1 MTKTPNILVA
11 DDDPVTRK
19 LLKFQLEKHGFK
31 VIVSSDGLEAKE
43 TIEHHPVD
51 MIIADYM
58 MPNMDGLEL
67 LSALREEG
75 KDIPFIIITGF
86 GSIDSTMEA
95 IRLGAVEYLTK
106 PLDPMEVLLA
116 VQKGLNIGQIKEKLS
131 HLQKEVQAK
140 YSFENIIG
148 QSPTMQ
154 VIFKDIHKA
163 SQSTANVL
171 IVGESGTGKELA
183 AKAIHYNGP
192 KKNGPFIAIA
202 CSAFSKGTLESELFG
217 HVKGAFTSAFR
228 DHKGRFE
235 LADDGTLFL
244 DEIGDISLNIQVKL
258 LRVLDEKRFERVGGQ
273 ETMQS
278 DFRLLAATNKD
289 LKALVKKGRFREDL
303 FYRLNVIN
311 VTMPPLREHPEDI
324 FLLIKHFLKHYS
336 QVSGKD
342 IKTVSMEA
350 LKLLQG
356 YSWPGNVRQLEN
368 AIESAI
374 AVCDGNMIKISDLP
388 FELTDP
394 PTEKSSDL
402 QDYQGS
408 LTEVV
413 ALFEKQIIYK
423 ALEQNEWVQAYAAE
437 KLGISERVMSY
448 KIKKY
453 GIVKKGIL
461 VEQIS

>member
-1 MTKTPNILVA
+1 MTNNPNILVA
-11 DDDPVTRK
+11 DDDPVTRQ
-19 LLKFQLEKHGFK
+19 LLKIQLEKQGFK
-31 VIVSSDGLEAKE
+31 VMVCNDGLEAKE
-43 TIEHHPVD
+43 AIGHHPVD
-51 MIIADYM
+51 MIIADYI
-58 MPNMDGLEL
+58 MPNMNGLEL
-67 LSALREEG
+67 LSALKEEG
-75 KDIPFIIITGF
+75 NDIPFIIITGF

-106 PLDPMEVLLA
+106 PLNPIEILLA
-116 VQKGLNIGQIKEKLS
+116 VQKGLNIGQIKERLS
-131 HLQKEVQAK
+131 HLQEEVQAK

-148 QSPTMQ
+148 QSPAMQ

-183 AKAIHYNGP
+183 ARATHYNGLR
-192 KKNGPFIAIA
+192 KNGPFIAIT

-235 LADDGTLFL
+235 LANNGTLFL
-244 DEIGDISLNIQVKL
+244 DEIGDISLNIQTKL

-273 ETMQS
+273 ETIQS
-278 DFRLLAATNKD
+278 DFRLLTATNKD

-311 VTMPPLREHPEDI
+311 ITMTPLREHSEDI
-324 FLLIKHFLKHYS
+324 LLLIKHFLKHYS
-336 QVSGKD
+336 QVSKKD

-350 LKLLQG
+350 LKLLQR

-374 AVCDGNMIKISDLP
+374 ALCDGNMIKTSDLP
-388 FELTDP
+388 LELTDP
-394 PTEKSSDL
+394 PTEQSTYL
-402 QDYQGS
+402 PNYQGS
-408 LTEVV
+408 LNEVV
-413 ALFEKQIIYK
+413 ALVEKQMILK
-423 ALEQNEWVQAYAAE
+423 ALEENEWVQAYAAE

-448 KIKKY
+448 KVKKY
-453 GIVKKGIL
+453 GIVKKSKL
-461 VEQIS
+461 TEQIV

>member
-140 YSFENIIG
+140 YSFESIIG
-148 QSPTMQ
+148 QSPAMQ

-453 GIVKKGIL
+453 GIVKKGRL
-461 VEQIS
+461 VEQI

>member
-140 YSFENIIG
+140 YSFESIIG
-148 QSPTMQ
+148 QSPAMQ